1 MKKLVLYASVAFS
14 SGLFFTNIYNSIVNA
29 ANWESNIPTSIKA
42 TKDFFVVANPGTF
55 FQLIDPT
62 NLILIIVALIIFW
75 KKSTSI
81 RLYLG
86 IALLCFITSM
96 ILTFTYFYPRNEI
109 MFLSEQLPDPEI
121 LKIAASEWGRMNWI
135 RSLIWLVGLICI
147 FLALDK
153 AESNDSW
160 QEIKSPRT

>member
-29 ANWESNIPTSIKA
+29 ANWESNVPNSITA

-62 NLILIIVALIIFW
+62 NLILIVLALILFW

-86 IALLCFITSM
+86 IALLCYISSM

-109 MFLSEQLPDPEI
+109 MFLSEQLPDTET
-121 LKIAASEWGRMNWI
+121 LKKVASEWGRMNWV
-135 RSLIWLVGLICI
+135 RSLIWLAGLICS

-153 AESNDSW
+153 ATSTTQKPS
-160 QEIKSPRT
+160 